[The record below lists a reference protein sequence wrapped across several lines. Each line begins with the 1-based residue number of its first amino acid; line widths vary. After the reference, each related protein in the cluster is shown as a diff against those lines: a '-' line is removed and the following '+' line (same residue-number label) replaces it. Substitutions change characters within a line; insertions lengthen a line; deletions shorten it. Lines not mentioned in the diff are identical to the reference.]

1 MFFGMEKVKHVVEHR
16 QYTGSGVLSMDRKPS
31 PCREC
36 DARHIGCHDQCEKYK
51 IWRDGVDGVIK
62 EKISQSGKTA
72 WTNSR
77 IKATNKWFKWR
88 NDWWKK

>member
-1 MFFGMEKVKHVVEHR
+1 MYFGMERERLVVEHR
-16 QYTGSGVLSMDRKPS
+16 QDIGLGVLSMDRKPS

-36 DARHIGCHDQCEKYK
+36 DARHMGCHSHCENYQE
-51 IWRDGVDGVIK
+51 WRTGVDGVIK
-62 EKISQSGKTA
+62 EKISQSGKTV
-72 WTNSR
+72 WTNTR